1 MNGINFYSMKIQQI
15 NRENPDVHI
24 SRVLKALTKN
34 EQEIISIFNL
44 LVTDKEIMNLIDGYY
59 FPKKEEQLANRHFEY
74 DPLVDMSI
82 YYLFDWG
89 VMLLEFYREKM
100 NSFFHMKMQYENAL
114 FGENYKEAYNSLRKI
129 VDEFGISEWVYSQEF
144 VLSSL
149 CGDNKNNAKDS
160 FLNNSCAYS
169 NILKIILVYYDK
181 MANSN
186 VNYEDYS
193 NSVSKML
200 EKENLKSIRGRYLRY
215 KLNINFNKSKS
226 IHDFKSA
233 LILDEQIS
241 LVDYYETFIDVLQNL
256 YYQPRMTSLIRS
268 IVYKLHDF
276 LDDYRIRNLYI
287 ALGGTI
293 KKVQVDQYI
302 NTVIEKY
309 TMGNYTGLI
318 NEYQNCSAFGIVD
331 FDLYNIFLKA
341 NINIGKLK
349 TPHSKLWNELFSIYN
364 LKYKLGEA
372 VNAIGGYYKLLYN
385 TSWKY
390 KLYGILSRKLNFI
403 KNDEILFLCVINDR
417 YLTPLF
423 FQSILSNKGQIDYL
437 NVFED
442 IAYNTSCLHKYVL
455 LGVMDVNV
463 LDKVDPIRVKYY
475 TIKRKMNVGDYVGS
489 ITLCESFLQDI
500 FENTNKMYYQERIR
514 RTLFSSYIS
523 KRLWVNAMHLYVQS
537 YLLVEELVVRMSLD
551 VVVEGILND
560 SEYDESICFDICK
573 PIILRLH
580 YKGDDREV
588 ISAYMDY
595 LEGQGCRTIIE
606 YIESRSKLDEYEIF
620 FLYNVCTESLL
631 VRDYVSTSLIKGNA
645 VDLRIYVLRILLER
659 DIRNSK
665 RYFEE
670 LNTLFKEI
678 QLQDRREAF
687 NHNRIFIDK
696 IKLMDYLNN
705 TINKE
710 FSEYLKVQEIRKMYD
725 NKNDIEEQKE
735 NYGFENIYQF
745 FYDIVKK
752 IEQAYLFDSPYSLE
766 DFLSTRIR
774 HVFCKDSLKKV
785 FEEQTLFAKKL
796 KDSSDEYVINE
807 YWHDKLEKN
816 DYSRVLPFLSEFSRK
831 IDLKIQETRDIWIR
845 IRKNKNGYEMFDYC
859 DFAKEFLTYT
869 ELDFNKVL
877 DSETEFYSS
886 VISELDRWT
895 NMILERVRERINDEL
910 KPYYGNALLELE
922 AGIRN
927 VYITEN
933 CKRELLRRIEIS
945 KAKYTEDI
953 SKFEDIFYMK
963 SEQYPRFTI
972 KDVVEFCCE
981 IEKDI
986 NPKFSLA
993 KFEIDNDCGNIYN
1006 GSIFPYMVDIISI
1019 LIHNAVEHSLFQDIK
1034 LLQIKIAVH
1043 TIDRLK
1049 KENRD
1054 LDERLKDFS
1063 ILLNVKNNLADN
1075 VNEQELGERVMNI
1088 IGSMEANTFRE
1099 KSKLV
1104 KGSGLYKIART
1115 LYYNLDGLGAFYYKK
1130 EKGWFDLSIA
1140 MNLNKYLEEK

>member
-1 MNGINFYSMKIQQI
+1 M
-15 NRENPDVHI
+15 
-24 SRVLKALTKN
+24 
-34 EQEIISIFNL
+34 
-44 LVTDKEIMNLIDGYY
+44 
-59 FPKKEEQLANRHFEY
+59 
-74 DPLVDMSI
+74 
-82 YYLFDWG
+82 
-89 VMLLEFYREKM
+89 
-100 NSFFHMKMQYENAL
+100 
-114 FGENYKEAYNSLRKI
+114 
-129 VDEFGISEWVYSQEF
+129 
-144 VLSSL
+144 
-149 CGDNKNNAKDS
+149 
-160 FLNNSCAYS
+160 NNSCAYS

-233 LILDEQIS
+233 LIIDEQIS

-551 VVVEGILND
+551 VVG
-560 SEYDESICFDICK
+560 S
-573 PIILRLH
+573 
-580 YKGDDREV
+580 
-588 ISAYMDY
+588 
-595 LEGQGCRTIIE
+595 
-606 YIESRSKLDEYEIF
+606 
-620 FLYNVCTESLL
+620 
-631 VRDYVSTSLIKGNA
+631 
-645 VDLRIYVLRILLER
+645 
-659 DIRNSK
+659 
-665 RYFEE
+665 
-670 LNTLFKEI
+670 
-678 QLQDRREAF
+678 
-687 NHNRIFIDK
+687 
-696 IKLMDYLNN
+696 
-705 TINKE
+705 
-710 FSEYLKVQEIRKMYD
+710 
-725 NKNDIEEQKE
+725 
-735 NYGFENIYQF
+735 
-745 FYDIVKK
+745 VK
-752 IEQAYLFDSPYSLE
+752 
-766 DFLSTRIR
+766 
-774 HVFCKDSLKKV
+774 
-785 FEEQTLFAKKL
+785 
-796 KDSSDEYVINE
+796 
-807 YWHDKLEKN
+807 
-816 DYSRVLPFLSEFSRK
+816 
-831 IDLKIQETRDIWIR
+831 
-845 IRKNKNGYEMFDYC
+845 
-859 DFAKEFLTYT
+859 
-869 ELDFNKVL
+869 
-877 DSETEFYSS
+877 
-886 VISELDRWT
+886 
-895 NMILERVRERINDEL
+895 
-910 KPYYGNALLELE
+910 
-922 AGIRN
+922 
-927 VYITEN
+927 
-933 CKRELLRRIEIS
+933 
-945 KAKYTEDI
+945 
-953 SKFEDIFYMK
+953 
-963 SEQYPRFTI
+963 
-972 KDVVEFCCE
+972 
-981 IEKDI
+981 
-986 NPKFSLA
+986 
-993 KFEIDNDCGNIYN
+993 
-1006 GSIFPYMVDIISI
+1006 
-1019 LIHNAVEHSLFQDIK
+1019 
-1034 LLQIKIAVH
+1034 
-1043 TIDRLK
+1043 
-1049 KENRD
+1049 
-1054 LDERLKDFS
+1054 
-1063 ILLNVKNNLADN
+1063 
-1075 VNEQELGERVMNI
+1075 
-1088 IGSMEANTFRE
+1088 
-1099 KSKLV
+1099 
-1104 KGSGLYKIART
+1104 
-1115 LYYNLDGLGAFYYKK
+1115 
-1130 EKGWFDLSIA
+1130 
-1140 MNLNKYLEEK
+1140 